1 MAKTSGNNLVGALR
15 ALTEDTS
22 ARSETARLRDVFD
35 EIEAALN
42 AGVRREAVLATLHEN
57 GFTMTFTGF
66 KSALQRIRKERT
78 VAVDS
83 SKAG

>member
-1 MAKTSGNNLVGALR
+1 MAKTSTSGASLASALR
-15 ALTEDTS
+15 ALAEDS
-22 ARSETARLRDVFD
+22 GARSETARLRDVFAD
-35 EIEAALN
+35 IEAALS

-78 VAVDS
+78 EAS

>member
-42 AGVRREAVLATLHEN
+42 AGVRREAVLATLHES
-57 GFTMTFTGF
+57 GFTMSFTGF
-66 KSALQRIRKERT
+66 KSALQRIRKER
-78 VAVDS
+78 VEAS
-83 SKAG
+83 SKAS